1 MAITSIM
8 GVDTTELIQY
18 LAASLILYLVIKLLI
33 SIKNNF
39 RLFSFK
45 DFGSSFDLGYN
56 DYIKFNFNIRT
67 DDASNDCKI
76 KGMYGN
82 GNLRSIDIQGDGKK
96 CEILRENN
104 KLGIL

>member
-1 MAITSIM
+1 MALKSNMAIEI
-8 GVDTTELIQY
+8 IQY
-18 LAASLILYLVIKLLI
+18 FSLALVLYLLIKLLI

-39 RLFSFK
+39 RIFSFK
-45 DFGSSFDLGYN
+45 DFGSTFDLGYN
-56 DYIKFNFNIRT
+56 DYIKFNLNIRT

-76 KGMYGN
+76 KGMYSN
-82 GNLRSIDIQGDGKK
+82 GNLSSIDIQGDGKK